1 MAAPVAKEESQP
13 FKPPAWMLKQAQQN
27 VQLAGI
33 GPEAITKKL
42 QETREHAAANS
53 EEHQARM
60 RALGSKMEALRAHHA
75 LNPIKSVEQAKT
87 APVMA
92 PKVISRSPVSKRRAQ
107 VQTPEER
114 QAKKQKVRAE
124 QTKVPNGKLT
134 MPSKAKK
141 PSGLKGEPTTPA
153 FAESSIAGALREA
166 AETANNPYPMDIDM
180 EPSGR
185 LFVHET
191 EGDSKSKYTALPLPS
206 WHTAITTN
214 HVGYKAVEKRRPQ
227 ALTSLESLKEC
238 IRQCELAARKPIA
251 LGKLHDTLRDH
262 IHKAEFLPDVTQFV
276 VRKSNILH
284 PTTGFPKIFAPDAQ
298 FPGDL
303 KADAYQLYTRWYR
316 QDFEQN
322 IMRGIK
328 TITKDRNADRIDDGY
343 KKRFPSDAKYYGE
356 GNLVLGQWW
365 PTQLCT
371 VRDGAHGAA
380 QGGIFG
386 SKDAG
391 AYSVV
396 LSGGSG
402 YHDTDFGSV
411 IEYSGTDGNNFT
423 PTENTLRLVES
434 SKLGTPVRVIRS
446 SNLNKWNKYRPE
458 VGLRYDGLYTVKGF
472 TITDLQ
478 KQIHRFTLVRCEGQE
493 GIRFEGKERR
503 PTEYETREFER
514 LRAKWA

>member
-1 MAAPVAKEESQP
+1 MADPVAKKESQS
-13 FKPPAWMLKQAQQN
+13 FKPPAWMLKQAQKN
-27 VQLAGI
+27 VQLAGV
-33 GPEAITKKL
+33 GPEAIAKKL
-42 QETREHAAANS
+42 QETREHAATNS
-53 EEHQARM
+53 EEHQAIM
-60 RALGSKMEALRAHHA
+60 RALGSKIEALRAQHA

-87 APVMA
+87 APVMT
-92 PKVISRSPVSKRRAQ
+92 PKVISRSPVSKRKAQ
-107 VQTPEER
+107 VQTPEEG
-114 QAKKQKVRAE
+114 QAKKQSISAE
-124 QTKVPNGKLT
+124 QTKMPNGKLT
-134 MPSKAKK
+134 MTSKVKK
-141 PSGLKGEPTTPA
+141 PFALEGEPTTPA
-153 FAESSIAGALREA
+153 FAESSTAGASQEA
-166 AETANNPYPMDIDM
+166 AETANNTDPMDVGM
-180 EPSGR
+180 EP
-185 LFVHET
+185 FVHENKV
-191 EGDSKSKYTALPLPS
+191 DSKPKYVTLPLPS

-214 HVGYKAVEKRRPQ
+214 HIGYKAVEKRRPQ
-227 ALTSLESLKEC
+227 AVTSLEALKEC
-238 IRQCELAARKPIA
+238 IRQCELAAQKHIA
-251 LGKLHDTLRDH
+251 LDKLHDTLRDH
-262 IHKAEFLPDVTQFV
+262 VHKAEFLPDVTQFV

-284 PTTGFPKIFAPDAQ
+284 PTTGLPKIFSSDAQ

-343 KKRFPSDAKYYGE
+343 KKKFPGDAKYYGE

-402 YHDTDFGSV
+402 YHDTDSGSV
-411 IEYSGTDGNNFT
+411 IEYSGTDGKNFT

-434 SKLGTPVRVIRS
+434 FKLGTPVRVIRS
-446 SNLNKWNKYRPE
+446 SNLNKADKYRPE

-493 GIRFEGKERR
+493 EIRCEGKARR
-503 PTEYETREFER
+503 PTEYEKREYER
-514 LRAKWA
+514 LRAKWP